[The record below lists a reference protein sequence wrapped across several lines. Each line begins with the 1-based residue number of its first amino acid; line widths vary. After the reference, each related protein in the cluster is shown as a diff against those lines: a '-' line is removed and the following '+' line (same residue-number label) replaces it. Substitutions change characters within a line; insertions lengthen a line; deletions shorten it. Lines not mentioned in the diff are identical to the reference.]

1 MITMTKIE
9 RIFYS
14 FAALMLIAFS
24 PVSQAGNDRLLMMRS
39 AQSFPETMLALQRTL
54 GEYGYTVSRVQ
65 RVDIGLTSSGFETDK
80 YRIVFFGK
88 PEEVRQLSEK
98 HPQLIPYLPLKI
110 TLFAEQEETLLTTFD
125 PGLLTALAA
134 DEEFRSQTLR
144 WRSDIIAIFDEL
156 RE

>member
-1 MITMTKIE
+1 MMTLS
-9 RIFYS
+9 R
-14 FAALMLIAFS
+14 LMNPLAVLLLLTLS
-24 PVSQAGNDRLLMMRS
+24 LPLQAGNDRLLMMRS
-39 AQSFPETMLALQRTL
+39 AQSFPETMLALQQTI

-110 TLFAEQEETLLTTFD
+110 TLFAEHDETLLTTFD
-125 PGLLTALAA
+125 PSLLTGLVA
-134 DEEFRSQTLR
+134 DEAFRSQAMR